1 MAWLCHDLHCTALWR
16 CCAGHGRRPLWTE
29 GALRKYAHFLGWFG
43 WQPRITGKKRGGI
56 QVWLQYVYIYIV
68 IYSDI
73 YILYTM
79 CVDMYLY
86 IIYYMCT
93 HTHTPIYIHMLYA
106 HHLSYIYTR
115 TFKGTRHLRKI
126 QMCNWISLHCFENV
140 LFLDTEIPKSHF
152 SGWLGEFHSQNSW
165 KSECKK
171 RATRSVQHM
180 HNSTCSLWGSGAHGF
195 AHVRCKRLEIN
206 GARWNLLNCTW
217 NLTDPKHVL
226 QMDVIY
232 VDADICSGR
241 PSLENR
247 GRQAICWSQSWIS
260 IDLMRFDVIWEHHI
274 MA

>member
-1 MAWLCHDLHCTALWR
+1 
-16 CCAGHGRRPLWTE
+16 
-29 GALRKYAHFLGWFG
+29 
-43 WQPRITGKKRGGI
+43 
-56 QVWLQYVYIYIV
+56 
-68 IYSDI
+68 
-73 YILYTM
+73 
-79 CVDMYLY
+79 
-86 IIYYMCT
+86 
-93 HTHTPIYIHMLYA
+93 MLYA

-126 QMCNWISLHCFENV
+126 QMCNWISLHCFEHV

-260 IDLMRFDVIWEHHI
+260 IDLMRFDVIWEHHHGIAPWHII